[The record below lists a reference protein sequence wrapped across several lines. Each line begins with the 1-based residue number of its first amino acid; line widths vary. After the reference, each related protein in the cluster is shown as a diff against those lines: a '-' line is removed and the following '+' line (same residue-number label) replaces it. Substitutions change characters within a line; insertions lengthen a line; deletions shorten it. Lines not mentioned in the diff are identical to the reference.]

1 MHFLPCSVSYTWCIT
16 SDLTFTFQKLSLGRD
31 ISCCLVSFTQDKDL
45 EKAVDAFSRA
55 VQIDPENGEAW
66 NNIACLYAPLQY
78 IFLHYYV
85 LMLIVLLGVL

>member
-1 MHFLPCSVSYTWCIT
+1 MFK
-16 SDLTFTFQKLSLGRD
+16 KLSLGTD
-31 ISCCLVSFTQDKDL
+31 ISCCLVLFTQDKDL

-66 NNIACLYAPLQY
+66 NNIACLYARLQY

-85 LMLIVLLGVL
+85 LTLMVSLGVL